1 MEYIIR
7 HQFRDIIVGGKE
19 FYVTSLFKNLYQSL
33 VEKNPQHTFKI
44 EVDQSYE
51 DYGSGGIYSCMSL
64 SIINPINNTYIL
76 ISLFDNWKYHFMKH
90 VGWEPKKMKQF
101 FYAGGF
107 NFLDYFNN
115 KVNGKNN
122 IDLEFPDNI
131 ESIYNCFFYNP
142 YFDCCYNELEEIYN
156 NRNKNEKIRKLFFR
170 GWVWDFRKLMTENI
184 EREDIVIKDKLQGHN
199 QNLNYLDYLNE
210 MNEYVAGLGLPGATE
225 SCNRDIECFAIG
237 VPVLRPHL
245 QINYPDPLIPNFH
258 YVNVYHHCDYSSMG
272 HPKYI
277 SYSDYQKN
285 LEYTWDMVKNNDEYL
300 NFVSQNARKWFVDN
314 CTMEKNIN
322 LLLNKINL
330 ELLN

>member
-1 MEYIIR
+1 MNTKREPGTIN
-7 HQFRDIIVGGKE
+7 V
-19 FYVTSLFKNLYQSL
+19 V
-33 VEKNPQHTFKI
+33 KI
-44 EVDQSYE
+44 
-51 DYGSGGIYSCMSL
+51 
-64 SIINPINNTYIL
+64 N
-76 ISLFDNWKYHFMKH
+76 
-90 VGWEPKKMKQF
+90 
-101 FYAGGF
+101 
-107 NFLDYFNN
+107 
-115 KVNGKNN
+115 
-122 IDLEFPDNI
+122 
-131 ESIYNCFFYNP
+131 ESIKSIQFLTSQY
-142 YFDCCYNELEEIYN
+142 
-156 NRNKNEKIRKLFFR
+156 KRKR
-170 GWVWDFRKLMTENI
+170 IDTENYI
-184 EREDIVIKDKLQGHN
+184 KLIHENLSQLTTER
-199 QNLNYLDYLNE
+199 NYLDYLNE